1 MNPTDR
7 TRWSLVIL
15 ALGAGMLAAS
25 QTGKVPPVLPLLR
38 AEFGFGLVAA
48 GLVASGFNAAGALF
62 GVLAGTAADRIGRQ
76 RALAAGL
83 GLLAMG
89 SLAGA
94 LVRDGQML
102 LATRLAESV
111 GFVLVVV
118 AAPSLIAEASTARDR
133 RLTLSFWGTYMPVG
147 VAVVMAAAPV
157 LVPAIGWRG
166 LWLLSTGLLAAV
178 ALLTAATARRPGAP
192 ARHHGPK
199 IALKRTLARPGPWL
213 LGFSFTV
220 YSLQWFAVVAWLP
233 TFAIEQMG
241 LSAFEAAIATALVSL
256 VNIVG
261 SIASGFIMGRGAPRW
276 VLLAAVNGGLGLLA
290 SGVFSDAAPAFR
302 IGCALAFSAFG
313 GLLPGAVMAGVPV
326 HAASP
331 AELGATNGVIVQC
344 ANIGSFTGPPL
355 MAVAVAAL
363 GGWQQGRWLL
373 VAVGAVG
380 VGLALLLRRVEARME
395 PVR

>member
-1 MNPTDR
+1 M
-7 TRWSLVIL
+7 L

-38 AEFGFGLVAA
+38 AEFGLGLVAA
-48 GLVASGFNAAGALF
+48 GLVASAFNAVGALF
-62 GVLAGTAADRIGRQ
+62 GILAGGGADRIGRG

-83 GLLAMG
+83 GLLAAG

-94 LVRDGQML
+94 LVPNGDAL
-102 LATRLAESV
+102 LATRLIESA

-118 AAPSLIAEASTARDR
+118 AAPSLIAEASTVRGR
-133 RLTLSFWGTYMPVG
+133 RLTLSLWGTYMPVG
-147 VAVVMAAAPV
+147 VAAVMAAAPV

-166 LWLLSTGLLAAV
+166 LWLLSAAVLAAV
-178 ALLTAATARRPGAP
+178 ALLVAATAREAGSPVHG
-192 ARHHGPK
+192 HHPR

-213 LGFSFTV
+213 LGLSFTV

-241 LSAFEAAIATALVSL
+241 LTAAAAAVVTALVSL
-256 VNIVG
+256 VNIAG
-261 SIASGFIMGRGAPRW
+261 SIASGFIMGRGVPRW
-276 VLLAAVNGGLGLLA
+276 VLLASVNGGLGLLA
-290 SGVFSDAAPAFR
+290 LGVFSDAAPAFR

-331 AELGATNGVIVQC
+331 AELGAANGVIVQC

-355 MAVAVAAL
+355 MALAVAAF

-373 VAVGAVG
+373 VAVGAIG
-380 VGLALLLRRVEARME
+380 VALALLLRRVEARLE
-395 PVR
+395 AAR